1 MKVTKRLKLIVVT
14 VVMTISIMLGSL
26 FTINATDTKTG
37 QVYGINSGSYLNV
50 RSKASTTASVIDKLY
65 NNDIVTILGTDGSF
79 YKISFKSGNSTV
91 TGYAS
96 TSFIKI
102 ITTSSTDK
110 SDENTSKDDNSSNSG
125 DNDYS
130 SDMDFEEY
138 LEKQGFPESY
148 KVELRKLHK
157 LHPEWIFTAQ
167 HTNLDWNTVIS
178 NEMVLG
184 RNLINKTAPEAW
196 RSMEKGAYNFSGNYY
211 IGLDGSSWF
220 AASEETVKY
229 YIDPRNFLTEDTI
242 LMFENLSYNS
252 KVQTE
257 ENVKKILQ
265 SSFMKGEYITP
276 DTSEVITYSK
286 TFMDAAKKSGV
297 SPYHL
302 AARAL
307 QEQGTKGTSLS
318 SGTVSKYPGYFNFF
332 NIQAFTSSS
341 ATAVEN
347 GAKYASTTNSTYML
361 PWTSQYKA
369 IVGGSIWIGKG
380 YINKSQDTLY
390 LQKFDVIDGGN
401 GYYVHQYMTN
411 VQAAESEAKLMKRAY
426 PTELFNSALEFKIPV
441 YKNMPNEACSK
452 PTSNGNNNNYL
463 DSLSVDGQKI
473 SPTFD
478 RYKTSYTLTV
488 GEDVTTINIKATAN
502 NSKATVSGTG
512 KITLKD
518 GENKLVVTV
527 KSTSGNVRN
536 YTITVTKP
544 ASSDTTTDPEAL
556 KGDVTGDGVVNVND
570 ALTIIRHVN
579 GYITL
584 DDNALAVAD
593 VTGDGKVNV
602 NDALTIVRFV
612 NGYINKL

>member
-1 MKVTKRLKLIVVT
+1 MKVTKRLKLITVT
-14 VVMTISIMLGSL
+14 VVMTFTLMMGSIFS
-26 FTINATDTKTG
+26 INASDTKTG

-50 RSKASTTASVIDKLY
+50 RKSASTSASVIDKLY
-65 NNDIVTILGTDGSF
+65 NNDIVTILGTQGSF

-96 TSFIKI
+96 TSYIKI
-102 ITTSSTDK
+102 IT
-110 SDENTSKDDNSSNSG
+110 NTTEKDDEKEDNSNNGSSS
-125 DNDYS
+125 DSDYS
-130 SDMDFEEY
+130 TDMDFEEY
-138 LEKQGFPESY
+138 LEQQGFPESY

-184 RNLINKTAPEAW
+184 RNLINKTAPESW

-211 IGLDGSSWF
+211 IGLDGSSWY
-220 AASEETVKY
+220 AASKETVKY
-229 YIDPRNFLTEDTI
+229 YIDPRNFLTEDAI

-257 ENVKKILQ
+257 ENVKQILK

-276 DTSEVITYSK
+276 DTSEVITYAK

-307 QEQGTKGTSLS
+307 QEQGTNGTSLS

-361 PWTSQYKA
+361 PWTNQYKA
-369 IVGGSIWIGKG
+369 IVGGSIWIGTG

-390 LQKFDVIDGGN
+390 LQKFDVTDGGN

-441 YKNMPNEACSK
+441 YKNMPDEACAK

-463 DSLSVDGQKI
+463 NSLSIDGQKI

-488 GEDVTTINIKATAN
+488 DEKTTSVTIKATAN

-518 GENKLVVTV
+518 GENKLVVAV
-527 KSTSGNVRN
+527 KSTSGLTRN

-544 ASSDTTTDPEAL
+544 ASSTPSEDETVT
-556 KGDVTGDGVVNVND
+556 KGDVTGDGEVNVND

-584 DDNALAVAD
+584 DEKALAVAD
-593 VTGDGKVNV
+593 VTGDGEINV

-612 NGYINKL
+612 NGYIDKL